1 MPDPMEYKPSH
12 WGKPQGWRT
21 GSGVVPG
28 KRVKQLLLAN
38 WETSDDGLFKRQYL
52 ILIGFLVFIL
62 LLYVLRL
69 WQLQLLHGGRYRYQS
84 EHNRIRLEEIPAP
97 RGIIFDRHGIPLVEN
112 RPAYH
117 LMLIR
122 EDVQDLGETLGR
134 VSKICGKPLDELQEI
149 VAEKKDVRG
158 FVPIRLMSDIDRD
171 CLARL
176 EARRQRLPGVFVR
189 VEPKREYKLNG
200 SAAHIIGY
208 LSEISEDQLKQEQ
221 YRRYSAGETVGKIGV
236 ERVLEPYLHGKS
248 GGRQVEV
255 DAVGRRIRLLNET
268 LPIPGRNIWL
278 TIDAGLQ
285 RKVESFLK
293 GHIGAIVALDP
304 KSGSILAMAS
314 SPTFDQEQFVRG
326 LTRADWSAL
335 SSDPSHPLLN
345 RAIDATYPPGST
357 YKPLVLLAGLQEGV
371 ISATT
376 SLYCPGFYRLGK
388 RRYRCWREWGHGNL
402 EPHDAIVQS
411 CDVFFYQLGLK
422 LGVDRIAKYAKMFGL
437 GAKTGIE
444 LRPELAG
451 LVPTSEWKKRTKGV
465 AWQKGETL
473 SIAIGQGFDL
483 VTPLQMAL
491 AYAAIANGGILW
503 EPYLIGRVEGSRPEE
518 AQLVSGRIRRKIP
531 VDPKY
536 FKLAQ
541 QALTGVV
548 QEERGTAKRIRMKS
562 VRIAGKT
569 GTAQVVRMPDNVNRK
584 LLAKITEDHEK
595 DHAWFVAYAPAEDP
609 AIVVSVLVE
618 HGGHGS
624 STAAP
629 LARQVIAA
637 YLGEDPV
644 DQPKPE
650 AVLPRTG
657 DRSSG

>member
-1 MPDPMEYKPSH
+1 MVDPVAYQPPP
-12 WGKPQGWRT
+12 GGRR
-21 GSGVVPG
+21 SGVKAGAAGTKGP
-28 KRVKQLLLAN
+28 KQLLLAN
-38 WETSDDGLFKRQYL
+38 WETSEDGLFQRQYL
-52 ILIGFLVFIL
+52 ILVGFLVFML

-69 WQLQLLHGGRYRYQS
+69 WQLQILHGARYRYLS

-122 EDVQDLGETLGR
+122 EDARDLDDTLER
-134 VSKICGKPLDELQEI
+134 VSKICGKPVDELQRI
-149 VAEKKDVRG
+149 VEGKQDVRG

-176 EARRQRLPGVFVR
+176 EARRLRLPGVFVR

-208 LSEISEDQLKQEQ
+208 LSEISEEQLKQPQ
-221 YRRYSAGETVGKIGV
+221 YRHYSAGEAVGKIGV
-236 ERVLEPYLHGKS
+236 EKILESYLHGKS

-255 DAVGRRIRLLNET
+255 DAVGRRIRLLDET

-285 RKVESFLK
+285 RKVESFLQ

-304 KSGSILAMAS
+304 KSGSVLAMAS

-326 LTRADWSAL
+326 LSREDWSTL
-335 SSDPSHPLLN
+335 SRDPSHPLLN

-371 ISATT
+371 IGAGT

-388 RRYRCWREWGHGNL
+388 RRYRCWREWGHGHL
-402 EPHDAIVQS
+402 GPHEAIVQS

-437 GAKTGIE
+437 GARTGIE

-451 LVPTSEWKKRTKGV
+451 LVPTSQWKKRAKGV

-491 AYAAIANGGILW
+491 AYAAIANGGTLW
-503 EPYLIGRVEGSRPEE
+503 QPYLVGRVEGNRPQEVRE
-518 AQLVSGRIRRKIP
+518 VNGRVRRKIP
-531 VDPKY
+531 IDPQY
-536 FKLAQ
+536 FKLVQ
-541 QALTGVV
+541 DALAGVV
-548 QEERGTAKRIRMKS
+548 AEERGTAKRIRMNS
-562 VRIAGKT
+562 VHIAGKT
-569 GTAQVVRMPDNVNRK
+569 GTAQVVRMPDNVSRK
-584 LLAKITEDHEK
+584 LLAKITQDQEK

-609 AIVVSVLVE
+609 TIVVSVLVE

-629 LARQVIAA
+629 LAQKVIAA

-644 DQPKPE
+644 E
-650 AVLPRTG
+650 RPR
-657 DRSSG
+657 SGSARRPIGGASG